1 MTKSRP
7 EKKKSIASQR
17 VTTSEK
23 VANSHVV
30 AEVEPQAS
38 IGTRQSSIGTRALS
52 LETRAPEVAATDASA
67 DTLSSFS
74 YFPQPMATRPRIRS
88 SDVPAAQSML
98 PLWAND
104 VRGLPNA
111 MARSALFNVAGH
123 RAGKRELLKQKPIEA
138 LSGIAMTYTGEELRQ
153 DDEDVFLQ
161 LLHIGRSQ
169 DLGTVVRFTGYAMIK
184 DLGWDNSSKGY
195 QRLIECISRLKATSL
210 ELKVADPTAE
220 DGIVGYGGGLID
232 KFHYRDVKSGSPMR
246 EWEILL
252 DAKIVALFTPNSYS
266 RLDWNTRLRLKPMAK
281 WLHSFYH
288 THQNP
293 FPMKVATFHSLM
305 GSKAKQLRQFRASL
319 KESLQ
324 ELVDCGFLDSA
335 AVDQRLDMVVVERK
349 GQAATRLNWLQ

>member
-1 MTKSRP
+1 M
-7 EKKKSIASQR
+7 
-17 VTTSEK
+17 
-23 VANSHVV
+23 
-30 AEVEPQAS
+30 S
-38 IGTRQSSIGTRALS
+38 IGTRGFDSRTRIQEVVASCITTHTLANPSSC
-52 LETRAPEVAATDASA
+52 P
-67 DTLSSFS
+67 
-74 YFPQPMATRPRIRS
+74 PPMATRPRTR
-88 SDVPAAQSML
+88 PAAAPATQPML

-195 QRLIECISRLKATSL
+195 NRLIECISRLKATSL
-210 ELKVADPTAE
+210 ELKVADPNGT
-220 DGIVGYGGGLID
+220 DGVMGYGGGLID
-232 KFHYRDVKSGSPMR
+232 KFHYRDIASGSPMR
-246 EWEILL
+246 EWEVLL

-266 RLDWNTRLRLKPMAK
+266 RLDWTTRLRLKPMAK

-288 THQNP
+288 THQTP

-335 AVDQRLDMVVVERK
+335 AIDQRLDMVVVERK
-349 GQAATRLNWLQ
+349 GRSAARLDWIQQDA

>member
-1 MTKSRP
+1 
-7 EKKKSIASQR
+7 
-17 VTTSEK
+17 
-23 VANSHVV
+23 
-30 AEVEPQAS
+30 
-38 IGTRQSSIGTRALS
+38 
-52 LETRAPEVAATDASA
+52 
-67 DTLSSFS
+67 
-74 YFPQPMATRPRIRS
+74 
-88 SDVPAAQSML
+88 ML

-195 QRLIECISRLKATSL
+195 NRLIECISRLKATSL
-210 ELKVADPTAE
+210 ELKVADPNGT
-220 DGIVGYGGGLID
+220 DGVMGYGGGLID
-232 KFHYRDVKSGSPMR
+232 KFHYRDIASGSPMR
-246 EWEILL
+246 EWEVLL

-266 RLDWNTRLRLKPMAK
+266 RLDWTTRLRLKPMAK

-288 THQNP
+288 THQTP

-335 AVDQRLDMVVVERK
+335 AIDQRLDMVVVERK
-349 GQAATRLNWLQ
+349 GRSAARLDWIQEDSLGR

>member
-1 MTKSRP
+1 
-7 EKKKSIASQR
+7 
-17 VTTSEK
+17 
-23 VANSHVV
+23 
-30 AEVEPQAS
+30 
-38 IGTRQSSIGTRALS
+38 
-52 LETRAPEVAATDASA
+52 
-67 DTLSSFS
+67 
-74 YFPQPMATRPRIRS
+74 MATRPRTRPAAA
-88 SDVPAAQSML
+88 PAAQPML

-195 QRLIECISRLKATSL
+195 NRLIECISRLKATSL
-210 ELKVADPTAE
+210 ELKVADPNGT
-220 DGIVGYGGGLID
+220 DGVMGYGGGLID
-232 KFHYRDVKSGSPMR
+232 KFHYRDIASGSPMR
-246 EWEILL
+246 EWEVLL

-266 RLDWNTRLRLKPMAK
+266 RLDWTTRLRLKPMAK

-288 THQNP
+288 THQTP

-335 AVDQRLDMVVVERK
+335 ARVASAEPAGLQGSGIGTRTSISAAFGAPGSWSADIERQPAKTLIDQTDRNSGHDNSGQRQLGVEI
-349 GQAATRLNWLQ
+349 GH

>member
-1 MTKSRP
+1 
-7 EKKKSIASQR
+7 
-17 VTTSEK
+17 
-23 VANSHVV
+23 
-30 AEVEPQAS
+30 
-38 IGTRQSSIGTRALS
+38 
-52 LETRAPEVAATDASA
+52 
-67 DTLSSFS
+67 
-74 YFPQPMATRPRIRS
+74 
-88 SDVPAAQSML
+88 ML
-98 PLWAND
+98 PLWPND

-123 RAGKRELLKQKPIEA
+123 RAGKRELLKQRPIEA
-138 LSGIAMTYTGEELRQ
+138 LSGIAITYTGEELRQ

-195 QRLIECISRLKATSL
+195 TRLIECISRLKATSL
-210 ELKVADPTAE
+210 ELQVDDPLTE
-220 DGIVGYGGGLID
+220 NGVMGYGGSLID
-232 KFHYRDVKSGSPMR
+232 KFTFRDLKTGTSMR

-252 DAKIVALFTPNSYS
+252 DAKIVALFTPTSYT
-266 RLDWNTRLRLKPMAK
+266 RLDWTTRLRLKPMAK

-288 THQNP
+288 THQQP

-319 KESLQ
+319 KDSLQ

-335 AVDQRLDMVVVERK
+335 KVDQRTDMVVVERK
-349 GQAATRLNWLQ
+349 GQAGARLNWIQ